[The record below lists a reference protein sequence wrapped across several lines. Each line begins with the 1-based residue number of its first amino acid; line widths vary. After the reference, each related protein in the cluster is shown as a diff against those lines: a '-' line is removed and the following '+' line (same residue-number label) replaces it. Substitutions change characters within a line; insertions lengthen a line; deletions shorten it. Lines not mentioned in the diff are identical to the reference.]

1 MAKES
6 ITIIVG
12 VLTLLA
18 ASAAVYEILTV
29 NTQIQAK
36 PEQTKVPDYSNDL
49 NSLKTQIGSLN
60 SQISS
65 IDNNLSTLDTL
76 KNSMT
81 DVRAKLTDLQNN
93 NNQVQ
98 QVATSTAQLTVVL
111 DKSTYLPGATIKIT
125 AVGAE
130 PLKVVQIQLLDSNE
144 FIVTSSRTWA
154 DSTGRVSYDL
164 QLSGSLL
171 PGNYQLRLISG
182 QQTDS
187 QPVIIGSIGTSQYP
201 TSIGSYPFT
210 VQTDKAIYRTGDLI
224 QVSGTGYPNTSVTG
238 VMTSLS
244 GNTYSAASTVQPDG
258 SYTLFFLTSGSY
270 EIGTS
275 RITVN
280 NLGQTRMLSIYVESG
295 SSTGS
300 YPFTAQIDKSTYTRG
315 ELIRVSG
322 IGYPNTS
329 VIGVM
334 KGPTGNTYTV
344 STTVQ
349 SDGSYAMYY
358 QTLQSYPTGT
368 WRITMTNLQ
377 QSNVVYFLMQ

>member
-1 MAKES
+1 
-6 ITIIVG
+6 
-12 VLTLLA
+12 
-18 ASAAVYEILTV
+18 
-29 NTQIQAK
+29 
-36 PEQTKVPDYSNDL
+36 
-49 NSLKTQIGSLN
+49 
-60 SQISS
+60 
-65 IDNNLSTLDTL
+65 
-76 KNSMT
+76 
-81 DVRAKLTDLQNN
+81 
-93 NNQVQ
+93 
-98 QVATSTAQLTVVL
+98 
-111 DKSTYLPGATIKIT
+111 
-125 AVGAE
+125 
-130 PLKVVQIQLLDSNE
+130 
-144 FIVTSSRTWA
+144 
-154 DSTGRVSYDL
+154 GRVSYDL

-244 GNTYSAASTVQPDG
+244 GNTY
-258 SYTLFFLTSGSY
+258 
-270 EIGTS
+270 
-275 RITVN
+275 
-280 NLGQTRMLSIYVESG
+280 
-295 SSTGS
+295 
-300 YPFTAQIDKSTYTRG
+300 
-315 ELIRVSG
+315 
-322 IGYPNTS
+322 
-329 VIGVM
+329 
-334 KGPTGNTYTV
+334 TV